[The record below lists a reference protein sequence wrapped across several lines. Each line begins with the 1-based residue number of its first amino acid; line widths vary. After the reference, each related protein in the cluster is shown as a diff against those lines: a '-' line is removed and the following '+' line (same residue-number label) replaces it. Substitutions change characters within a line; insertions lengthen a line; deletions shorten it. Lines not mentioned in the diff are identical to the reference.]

1 MNAVTAVVTWLT
13 DPANWHG
20 VEGIPHRLSEHVVI
34 SAISVAIAVAI
45 TLPVALILGHL
56 RRGSLLAVGLSNAGR
71 AVPSLA
77 LLVLSALVFGLDS
90 NVPIVV
96 AMVAL
101 AIPPIMTNTYVA
113 VTDVNPGVVEAA
125 LGMGLSGRQV
135 LARVE
140 LPLALPLIMGA
151 IRTAAVQVVATETL
165 AAALAQG
172 GLGRFIL
179 DGLSQND
186 VGKLV
191 GGAVLV
197 ALLAIVTEAAFA
209 LAQRM
214 VSPLDRAHRAGARLH
229 PNSPGTSSTSDT
241 SGRSDVPNLTE
252 PGQAI
257 PSRPTIEM

>member
-1 MNAVTAVVTWLT
+1 MNALTAVATWLT
-13 DPANWHG
+13 DPVNWHG
-20 VEGIPHRLSEHVVI
+20 VEGIPHRLAEHVTI
-34 SAISVAIAVAI
+34 SAISVGVAVALS
-45 TLPVALILGHL
+45 LPVALTLGHL
-56 RRGSLLAVGLSNAGR
+56 RRGGLVAIGLSNAGR

-101 AIPPIMTNTYVA
+101 AVPPIMTNTYVA
-113 VTDVNPGVVEAA
+113 VTDVAPGVVEAA
-125 LGMGLSGRQV
+125 RGMGLSGRQV
-135 LARVE
+135 LTRVE
-140 LPLALPLIMGA
+140 LPLAVPLIMGA

-197 ALLAIVTEAAFA
+197 ALLAVATEGLFA
-209 LAQRM
+209 LAQWT
-214 VSPLDRAHRAGARLH
+214 VSPMERARRSGARFR
-229 PNSPGTSSTSDT
+229 PEPPGSPETDLIQHV
-241 SGRSDVPNLTE
+241 R
-252 PGQAI
+252 PG
-257 PSRPTIEM
+257 IEV

>member
-1 MNAVTAVVTWLT
+1 MSAVIAVATWLT
-13 DPANWHG
+13 DGRNWHG
-20 VEGIPHRLSEHVVI
+20 VEGIPHRLAEHVTI
-34 SAISVAIAVAI
+34 SAISVGVAVALA
-45 TLPVALILGHL
+45 LPVALTLGHL
-56 RRGSLLAVGLSNAGR
+56 RRGGLVAIGLSNAAR

-90 NVPIVV
+90 NVPIVI

-101 AIPPIMTNTYVA
+101 AVPPIMTNAYVA
-113 VTDVNPGVVEAA
+113 VTDVAPGVVEAA
-125 LGMGLSGRQV
+125 RGMGLSGWQV

-140 LPLALPLIMGA
+140 FPLALPMVMGA

-197 ALLAIVTEAAFA
+197 ALLAVLTEAVFA
-209 LAQRM
+209 LAQRI
-214 VSPLDRAHRAGARLH
+214 VSPLDRAHRTDARSRRGMSGL
-229 PNSPGTSSTSDT
+229 PG
-241 SGRSDVPNLTE
+241 VPETDHME
-252 PGQAI
+252 PV
-257 PSRPTIEM
+257 RPGIEM